1 VGRARADA
9 KSVYDV
15 LFREPDKPADDGEAE
30 VRVEVGCWSHSRRK
44 FWEAVCAKSEVG
56 REGLARI
63 GRMFALE
70 DSWRGQPPDV
80 ILARRRQH
88 LRPHMDAFFA
98 WAEGEYERVRD
109 QRGLLRSALGY
120 AVRQKDALTRVLED
134 GRLIL
139 ENNKSERALRRIAVG
154 RRGWLF
160 VGSDTHG
167 EAAGHIPPARPR
179 SRGLP
184 ARALPCAGPL
194 AEGALPRALAEVLGP
209 DPRPTRRGR
218 TGGRGRPAHHSAAA
232 HAARGGAGGRGLTGQ
247 ATALPGCS
255 GPRAEC
261 AALTRGP
268 PDGVRASH
276 TLSVHYAVRLA
287 LLAPN
292 PG

>member
-1 VGRARADA
+1 MGRARADA

-44 FWEAVCAKSEVG
+44 FWEAVCAKTEVG

-120 AVRQKDALTRVLED
+120 AVR
-134 GRLIL
+134 
-139 ENNKSERALRRIAVG
+139 
-154 RRGWLF
+154 
-160 VGSDTHG
+160 
-167 EAAGHIPPARPR
+167 
-179 SRGLP
+179 
-184 ARALPCAGPL
+184 
-194 AEGALPRALAEVLGP
+194 
-209 DPRPTRRGR
+209 
-218 TGGRGRPAHHSAAA
+218 
-232 HAARGGAGGRGLTGQ
+232 
-247 ATALPGCS
+247 
-255 GPRAEC
+255 
-261 AALTRGP
+261 
-268 PDGVRASH
+268 
-276 TLSVHYAVRLA
+276 
-287 LLAPN
+287 
-292 PG
+292 